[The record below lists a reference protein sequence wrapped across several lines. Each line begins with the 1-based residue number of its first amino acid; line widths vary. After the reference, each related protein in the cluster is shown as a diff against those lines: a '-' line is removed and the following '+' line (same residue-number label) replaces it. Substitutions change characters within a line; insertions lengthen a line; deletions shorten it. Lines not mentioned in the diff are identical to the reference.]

1 MTILQQPSTRGI
13 LSSTG
18 WFLLTVVL
26 LFSAGAP
33 KAHAQQPNSFEKD
46 LAAAEAI
53 LNWASGAYRFISGAR
68 TAIEFLTGLDGGP
81 RLTEDIKQT
90 VLGALR
96 EHETGLRK
104 AAVQGLLDN
113 FIQVQKDVDQVLGQG
128 QTMDTALDF
137 VRESLVALIQDGTKL
152 FNQLE
157 PILRAPATLENDA
170 DVVGNMWAYTVV
182 VPTLV
187 SAMKLVGEIIP
198 SLKRSR
204 DESISEKL
212 IAAQQTL
219 FMAAGA
225 YILYV
230 YEPGQS
236 PIFFYSTVGEQRGG
250 WMVERPLYRYH
261 YVDPFV
267 GGGGGGF
274 VGPLEPF
281 FRYQE
286 NPVVKLALGSLERIV
301 NVQPSMVW
309 AERVNIPDIFSS
321 PDDPKAKRADFVF
334 GQIIRVRQ

>member
-1 MTILQQPSTRGI
+1 MIILRQPSTRGI
-13 LSSTG
+13 LSSSG

-26 LFSAGAP
+26 HFSAGTPDAQ
-33 KAHAQQPNSFEKD
+33 AQQPNSFEKD
-46 LAAAEAI
+46 VAAAEAI
-53 LNWASGAYRFISGAR
+53 LNWASGTYRFISGAR

-104 AAVQGLLDN
+104 AAVQGFLDN
-113 FIQVQKDVDQVLGQG
+113 FIQVQKDVDLILGRG
-128 QTMDTALDF
+128 KTMDTALDF

-225 YILYV
+225 YILYA
-230 YEPGQS
+230 YEPGQQKS
-236 PIFFYSTVGEQRGG
+236 FFYSPVGEQLRG
-250 WMVERPLYRYH
+250 WMVERPLYRYY

-267 GGGGGGF
+267 GGRF

-281 FRYQE
+281 SRYQE
-286 NPVVKLALGSLERIV
+286 NPVVKLALGSLDRIV
-301 NVQPSMVW
+301 NAQPSMVW
-309 AERVNIPDIFSS
+309 TERVQIPDVFSS
-321 PDDPKAKRADFVF
+321 ADDPKAKRADFVF